1 MSFKTTIIPLY
12 IQFFLVL
19 VNSKLYLYY
28 LIAKMKLAFGL
39 RKTNFGSPVFTMENA
54 YMADNNTGKKS
65 QFTNGP
71 ILEFER
77 PLVQIEQQI
86 LELERQQNTTG
97 RDCAAETRELRST
110 LVGLMKK
117 TYANL
122 KPWEKVQVAR
132 HQKRPQAMDYI
143 QMIVRDFCEIHGDRS
158 FRNDKSIVTGFGRV
172 AGHKCMIVAH
182 RKGRDIK
189 EKVECYFGCAHPEG
203 YRKAL
208 LKMKLAEKFHLPIVC
223 LIDTPGAYPGIGA
236 EERGIAQAIAV
247 NLMEM
252 ARLETPIVCVVIGE
266 GGSGGALGIGVGD
279 RISALEHAYYSVIT
293 PEGCAAILWKTAE
306 KAPVAAECLKL
317 TPKELKKLKLIDDII
332 PEPLGGAHRD
342 PAVAASNLEHYLAEV
357 LTKLKRVP
365 TEKLL
370 DQRYEKLRHMGDV
383 FRTAPSASATKQK
396 RPITRIDSQ
405 SPVTTKTVKV

>member
-1 MSFKTTIIPLY
+1 
-12 IQFFLVL
+12 
-19 VNSKLYLYY
+19 
-28 LIAKMKLAFGL
+28 
-39 RKTNFGSPVFTMENA
+39 
-54 YMADNNTGKKS
+54 MAEQSTGKKS
-65 QFTNGP
+65 QFPGGQV
-71 ILEFER
+71 LEFER

-86 LELERQQNTTG
+86 LELERQQATTG
-97 RDCAAETRELRST
+97 RDCASEARELRST
-110 LVGLMKK
+110 LVNLMKK
-117 TYANL
+117 TYSNL

-143 QMIVRDFCEIHGDRS
+143 QMIVRDFCEVNGDRQ
-158 FRNDKSIVTGFGRV
+158 FRNDKSMITGFGRL
-172 AGHKCMIVAH
+172 AGHKCMIIAN

-208 LKMKLAEKFHLPIVC
+208 LKMQLASKFHLPVVC

-252 ARLETPIVCVVIGE
+252 SRLQTPIVCVVIAE

-279 RISALEHAYYSVIT
+279 RIAAFEHAYYSVIT
-293 PEGCAAILWKTAE
+293 PEGCAAILWKTGE
-306 KAPVAAECLKL
+306 MAPKAAECLKL
-317 TPKELKKLKLIDDII
+317 TPKDLKKLKIIDDII

-342 PAVAASNLEHYLAEV
+342 PAVAASNLEHYIAES

-365 TEKLL
+365 LEKLL
-370 DQRYEKLRHMGDV
+370 QQRYDKLRHVGEF
-383 FRTAPSASATKQK
+383 FRSGPAATPVKSK
-396 RPITRIDSQ
+396 RIATLTLPAENGPVLQSQ
-405 SPVTTKTVKV
+405 TVRV

>member
-1 MSFKTTIIPLY
+1 MTE
-12 IQFFLVL
+12 
-19 VNSKLYLYY
+19 NS
-28 LIAKMKLAFGL
+28 
-39 RKTNFGSPVFTMENA
+39 
-54 YMADNNTGKKS
+54 TGKKS
-65 QFTNGP
+65 QFTGGP
-71 ILEFER
+71 IMEFER

-86 LELERQQNTTG
+86 LELERQQATTG
-97 RDCAAETRELRST
+97 RDCSAEARELRST
-110 LVGLMKK
+110 LVALMKK

-122 KPWEKVQVAR
+122 KPWEMVQVAR

-143 QMIVRDFCEIHGDRS
+143 QMMVRDFCEIHGDRS

-172 AGHKCMIVAH
+172 AGHKCMVIAH

-208 LKMKLAEKFHLPIVC
+208 LKMKLAEKFHLPVVC

-252 ARLETPIVCVVIGE
+252 ARLETPIVCVVIAE

-279 RISALEHAYYSVIT
+279 RMAALEHAYYSVIS
-293 PEGCAAILWKTAE
+293 PEGCAAILWKTSE
-306 KAPVAAECLKL
+306 KAPEAAACLKL
-317 TPKELKKLKLIDDII
+317 TPKELKKLKLIDDIV

-342 PAVAASNLEHYLAEV
+342 PAVAASNLERYLAEV
-357 LTKLKRVP
+357 LTKLKRIP

-370 DQRYEKLRHMGDV
+370 DQRYDKLRHIGDF
-383 FRTAPSASATKQK
+383 FRSGPSAAASKPKRQTSRLEIPDSAL
-396 RPITRIDSQ
+396 
-405 SPVTTKTVKV
+405 TTAAKTVKV